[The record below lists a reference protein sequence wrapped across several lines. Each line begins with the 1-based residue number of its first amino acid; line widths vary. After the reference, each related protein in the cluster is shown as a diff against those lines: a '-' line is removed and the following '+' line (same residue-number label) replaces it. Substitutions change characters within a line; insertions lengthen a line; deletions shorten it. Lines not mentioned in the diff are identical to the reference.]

1 MKTCY
6 LILIAIIFLAPINL
20 EAQRSHHK
28 KVYGTFSQQY
38 FYRFIIIE
46 FKKDMTFNFHI
57 MSKRAHKNTIGS
69 FKLNGDTII
78 LNSTTDK
85 TEFDFK
91 KTKWLILSPKKI
103 LMSNNKSVSKES
115 WSVLEKDKSYE
126 FVPDDISDLKIKVD
140 SIKKNSL
147 GWKEDTTNYDSELK
161 VIIHEP
167 LPPKEPVVIMDG
179 LPVKYEFLLNYH
191 TLADIHSITYTTAD
205 NLINNGIHGGQAE
218 YGVIILTTN
227 KNKPKR

>member
-1 MKTCY
+1 MN
-6 LILIAIIFLAPINL
+6 I
-20 EAQRSHHK
+20 
-28 KVYGTFSQQY
+28 
-38 FYRFIIIE
+38 
-46 FKKDMTFNFHI
+46 
-57 MSKRAHKNTIGS
+57 
-69 FKLNGDTII
+69 
-78 LNSTTDK
+78 
-85 TEFDFK
+85 
-91 KTKWLILSPKKI
+91 
-103 LMSNNKSVSKES
+103 SVPNE
-115 WSVLEKDKSYE
+115 L
-126 FVPDDISDLKIKVD
+126 SDLKIKVD

-147 GWKEDTTNYDSELK
+147 GWKVDTTNYDSELK

-179 LPVKYEFLLNYH
+179 LPVKYEFLLNYY